1 MKSIKTFLPTLWRS
15 KSGKIGLILTIAIVL
30 VALLAPILNPFDP
43 ATARDYAARLK
54 PPSSQHLFGTDAL
67 GRDVLTLV
75 WYGVRTSLIVGP
87 ISVALGLIIGTLLG
101 LISGYFRGLAETII
115 GWLTDILLAFPS
127 ILLAIAIVTV
137 TGPSLPSVMLAVGM
151 VQIPIFTRLT
161 RSMVLSLREREFV
174 QAVQSLGA
182 TPARIIF
189 LHILPGSF
197 SPIIVQATLSVG
209 TATLEAAGLG
219 FLGLGAQPPTPE
231 LGTMLADSFKGG
243 YSLSAPWT
251 TIFPGLLITLI
262 VLAFNLLGDGLRD
275 SLDPRLN

>member
-197 SPIIVQATLSVG
+197 SAIIVQATLSVG